1 MASRLS
7 AYAGTSPHRAASSG
21 DTSRWNWRPYERRTR
36 KAWCRYERVAVPLE
50 RRHAAG
56 SVAEDRIRGGRLG
69 QLDREHADL
78 RLGAGVH
85 ARAERGG
92 EELRAEAHAP
102 HGHVPL
108 DGLAEEALLAREPRV
123 AVVPVRGHRAAHH
136 DDADEV
142 APVGQAVALV
152 QLDPHQVEAAS
163 AQLVLERC
171 RRLAGDVLQ
180 RQQGRAHAETV

>member
-1 MASRLS
+1 VELEAVRAPHPEGLVSVRRR
-7 AYAGTSPHRAASSG
+7 AGE
-21 DTSRWNWRPYERRTR
+21 ERGALREV
-36 KAWCRYERVAVPLE
+36 ERVTVPLE

-56 SVAEDRIRGGRLG
+56 SVAEDRILGGRLG

-92 EELRAEAHAP
+92 EQLRAEAHAP
-102 HGHVPL
+102 HRHVAL
-108 DGLAEEALLAREPRV
+108 DGLAEEALLAGKPRV
-123 AVVPVRGHRAAHH
+123 AVVLVRAHRAAHH
-136 DDADEV
+136 DDAGEV
-142 APVGQAVALV
+142 APVRQGVARV
-152 QLDPHQVEAAS
+152 QLDPHQVEAS
-163 AQLVLERC
+163 RAQLVLERR